1 MDYAGRQCFLT
12 LIGSGVV
19 EAACKTLVTERL
31 QRSVNALARGR
42 RVAGLWAQSGRFEA
56 VGVALAY
63 FSLDRVNIMPSGGPA
78 VAAGRGIGYPCPCYD
93 GDLGGWRDG
102 VVGGVPGSAGA
113 VGQG

>member
-1 MDYAGRQCFLT
+1 MSGLRGAAMLSK

-56 VGVALAY
+56 VGVACWRRGLDGGLATTPE
-63 FSLDRVNIMPSGGPA
+63 FASGVLSLDRVNIMPSGGP
-78 VAAGRGIGYPCPCYD
+78 GRRWRRGGGSGI
-93 GDLGGWRDG
+93 L
-102 VVGGVPGSAGA
+102 ALL
-113 VGQG
+113 